1 MIINHNL
8 AAVKVLISLQRHDK
22 NAARSMQKLSSGL
35 RINRAADD
43 AAGLAIADKM
53 HSRILGLDQAKRNTQ
68 DGISL
73 MQTAEGAMS
82 ETTDILQRVRVLAV
96 KSATDAITDID
107 RVGIQQEVDELLE
120 EVDRIAGTTQ
130 YNTMN
135 LLDGSLSKAAAA
147 TTSEKRRQ
155 GPAIIHIGPDTGQ
168 NMKITINSMNA
179 AALGVGGLQ
188 VSSREDAAAAL
199 SVLDTA
205 LQRVSTERGK
215 VGAKENRL
223 EHTSN
228 CIAVETENLMAAE
241 SRIRDV
247 DMAKEMMNYA
257 KSNLLSQAA
266 TAMLF
271 RVYHESRTVLQLLR

>member
-53 HSRILGLDQAKRNTQ
+53 RSRILGLDQAKRNTQ
-68 DGISL
+68 DAISL
-73 MQTAEGAMS
+73 LRTAEGAMS
-82 ETTDILQRVRVLAV
+82 ETADILQRIRVLAV
-96 KSATDAITDID
+96 KSASDTATDED
-107 RVGIQQEVDELLE
+107 RAGIQQEVDELLE

-130 YNTMN
+130 YNTLN
-135 LLDGSLSKAAAA
+135 LLDGSLSNATAA
-147 TTSEKRRQ
+147 TINGKKRQ
-155 GPAIIHIGPDTGQ
+155 GPAIIHIGADTGQ
-168 NMKITINSMNA
+168 NMKIAINSMKA
-179 AALGVGGLQ
+179 AALGVDGLQ
-188 VSSREDAAAAL
+188 VSSRADAEAAL

-205 LQRVSTERGK
+205 IQRVSTERGK
-215 VGAKENRL
+215 IGAKENRM
-223 EHTSN
+223 EHTGN
-228 CIAVETENLMAAE
+228 CLSVESENLMAAE

-257 KSNLLSQAA
+257 KSNLLRQAA
-266 TAMLF
+266 TAMLVQAY
-271 RVYHESRTVLQLLR
+271 REPRTVLQLLR

>member
-53 HSRILGLDQAKRNTQ
+53 RSRILGLDQAKRNTQ
-68 DGISL
+68 DAISL
-73 MQTAEGAMS
+73 LRTAEGAMS
-82 ETTDILQRVRVLAV
+82 ETTDILQRIRVLAV
-96 KSATDAITDID
+96 KSATDTATDED

-130 YNTMN
+130 YNTLN
-135 LLDGSLSKAAAA
+135 LLDGSLSNAAA
-147 TTSEKRRQ
+147 TTINGKRRQ
-155 GPAIIHIGPDTGQ
+155 GPAIIHIGADTGQ
-168 NMKITINSMNA
+168 NMTIAINSMKA
-179 AALGVGGLQ
+179 AALGVNGLQ
-188 VSSREDAAAAL
+188 VSSRADAEAVI

-205 LQRVSTERGK
+205 IQKVSTERGK
-215 VGAKENRL
+215 IGAKENRL
-223 EHTSN
+223 EHTGN
-228 CIAVETENLMAAE
+228 CLSVESENLMAAE

-266 TAMLF
+266 TAMLVQAY
-271 RVYHESRTVLQLLR
+271 REPRTVLQLLR